1 MTITNDPTPFLPDV
15 STQGGYLLENG
26 ALAVATALPQPPL
39 STLPSQLPV
48 VAAAEENDTAE
59 NQDKQVPTPPP
70 EQSQTNQQQQ
80 HSPSVE
86 RKRKSVSS
94 AGLDSHRVAWSEE
107 EDKRLLMG
115 IEKCSYGRW
124 KQIAEIVK
132 TRNALQCK
140 NRARHRYSSNGSSRA
155 YNGRQVQEPAVAPS
169 VQVIPPAETTHTDQ
183 HIEQDDQQQ
192 DTDST
197 QEQVEQLVPQQQQ
210 EQEVILEE
218 NEITDGERI
227 HLAEWFQ
234 QKNRIKTPERYLGI
248 RNYIIQQWNANKP
261 NYVNKTEARRGL
273 INGGDVNA
281 IGRIHDYLTE
291 ARVINVNCI
300 QQKIRKAPTRKRQTR
315 YYEYISEEEDLDD
328 DGGYMPANK
337 RKQRLEDEYDDT
349 SQSTNRTRARPKR
362 TIKPRKQFD
371 MDDDDDQFRLVSLHE
386 YEDGLVPQF
395 NIEINND
402 AVLVMDF
409 HAHTRHTE
417 IIGVLGGNFRFDDHG
432 FPTLFVECAYP
443 CKVIRSSGI
452 ECEMDPVSVS
462 RARDELAAQD
472 LTVIGWYH
480 SHPTFEPIP
489 SVCDLFYQLQQQTH
503 CARLP
508 QANDIDPFIGA
519 IVNPFDAKTHLDMPS
534 QIRYFHVRREW
545 EDPTE
550 DGGPH
555 PAFAL
560 WPTIKQSTQQDV
572 PEENVTRHINR
583 LVQEFLG
590 ATDTDNIQGRLD
602 EIVNSVIHNTADILP
617 SRVEFLESIRRILG

>member
-1 MTITNDPTPFLPDV
+1 M
-15 STQGGYLLENG
+15 
-26 ALAVATALPQPPL
+26 PQ
-39 STLPSQLPV
+39 PSQLPV
-48 VAAAEENDTAE
+48 TAAAEEDDTAE
-59 NQDKQVPTPPP
+59 SQDKQVPTPPP
-70 EQSQTNQQQQ
+70 EQSQANQQQQ

-86 RKRKSVSS
+86 KKRKSVSS
-94 AGLDSHRVAWSEE
+94 AGLESHRVAWSEE

-140 NRARHRYSSNGSSRA
+140 NRARHRYSSNASTRP
-155 YNGRQVQEPAVAPS
+155 YNRRQGQEPRSAPS
-169 VQVIPPAETTHTDQ
+169 SVPATASTNPVETSHIQ
-183 HIEQDDQQQ
+183 HVEENDQQQ
-192 DTDST
+192 DADPT
-197 QEQVEQLVPQQQQ
+197 QEQVEQLVPQQQ
-210 EQEVILEE
+210 EQEVILGE
-218 NEITDGERI
+218 NEITDGERL

-234 QKNRIKTPERYLGI
+234 QKNKIKTPERYLGI
-248 RNYIIQQWNANKP
+248 RNYIIQQWHANKP
-261 NYVNKTEARRGL
+261 NYLNKSEARRGL

-315 YYEYISEEEDLDD
+315 YYEYISEEDDDDLDD
-328 DGGYMPANK
+328 DRGYMPTNK
-337 RKQRLEDEYDDT
+337 RKHRLDEDDDDAN
-349 SQSTNRTRARPKR
+349 QSTGRTRARPKR
-362 TIKPRKQFD
+362 TIKPRRQFD
-371 MDDDDDQFRLVSLHE
+371 MDDDDDDQFRLVSLHE

-395 NIEINND
+395 NIEVNND

-409 HAHTRHTE
+409 HAHTRQTE
-417 IIGVLGGNFRFDDHG
+417 IIGVLGGNFRFDDQG
-432 FPTLFVECAYP
+432 FPTLYVECAYP
-443 CKVIRSSGI
+443 CKVIRSTGI

-472 LTVIGWYH
+472 LTVVGWYH

-508 QANDIDPFIGA
+508 EANDIDPFIGA
-519 IVNPFDAKTHLDMPS
+519 IVNPFDSKTHLDMPS

-560 WPTIKQSTQQDV
+560 WPTIKQSAQQVV
-572 PEENVTRHINR
+572 PEENVARHINR